1 MTLEESAMLCLK
13 FDKEIFMS
21 YPLLTSL
28 FVMDFSMLM
37 FTPLIRPPII
47 LSILLVC
54 GLVYLSMF
62 FGVKLHETQTAK

>member
-1 MTLEESAMLCLK
+1 MLNLK
-13 FDKEIFMS
+13 FDKEIFMA

-28 FVMDFSMLM
+28 FVMDFSMLL
-37 FTPLIRPPII
+37 FTPLIRFPVII
-47 LSILLVC
+47 GMVLVC

>member
-1 MTLEESAMLCLK
+1 MA
-13 FDKEIFMS
+13 

-28 FVMDFSMLM
+28 FVMDFSMLL
-37 FTPLIRPPII
+37 FTPLIRFPVFI
-47 LSILLVC
+47 SIFLVA